1 VQGTVDSTTIGET
14 TKREGNQESS
24 AKMEP
29 TTINTTTRR
38 DLQTVRTDFQ
48 ASNATSGTVTKP
60 VPYKGFYKSDNSTVK
75 TSAATGVKDSAARI
89 VASANSLKIPDHA
102 VPDLKINMECFDSK
116 IPRNQIDEICSK
128 LEAISS
134 NEKLQVILLK
144 LWDLGKYVRYNTI
157 VQHFM
162 PMAVRRSMKKM
173 NHQKIG
179 YL

>member
-1 VQGTVDSTTIGET
+1 
-14 TKREGNQESS
+14 
-24 AKMEP
+24 M
-29 TTINTTTRR
+29 
-38 DLQTVRTDFQ
+38 L
-48 ASNATSGTVTKP
+48 
-60 VPYKGFYKSDNSTVK
+60 
-75 TSAATGVKDSAARI
+75 
-89 VASANSLKIPDHA
+89 ASANSLRIPDRA

-116 IPRNQIDEICSK
+116 IPRNQIDEISSK

-162 PMAVRRSMKKM
+162 PKAVRRSMKKM

-179 YL
+179 YLQAQLEES

>member
-1 VQGTVDSTTIGET
+1 
-14 TKREGNQESS
+14 
-24 AKMEP
+24 MEP
-29 TTINTTTRR
+29 ATINTTTRR
-38 DLQTVRTDFQ
+38 DLHSGRTNFQ
-48 ASNATSGTVTKP
+48 ASNANLGTITKP
-60 VPYKGFYKSDNSTVK
+60 VPDNGFYKSDNSTVK

-89 VASANSLKIPDHA
+89 VASANSLRIPDLTL
-102 VPDLKINMECFDSK
+102 PDLKINMECFDSK
-116 IPRNQIDEICSK
+116 IPRNQIDEISSK

-179 YL
+179 YLQAQLEES